1 MKKYYLHNGTEE
13 QGPFSVEELG
23 EKNLKKS
30 TEIWYKGLPDWT
42 TVGEVEELKDLFKL
56 TTPPPIKHKAT
67 PPILKQVPPVLKEE
81 QPILKEEKVQVQK
94 KKTKNKKVIFFK
106 LILACLAVFVGA
118 SGIYSFI
125 QNTGRSSSYDSSSKS
140 YKEQKMTIAETE
152 RSQPTR
158 FLNASGTYQE
168 NFFGNKLKVNG
179 TISNSATTVTYKDAT
194 VRVTYYSK
202 TKTNLGSEDY
212 TIWET
217 FPPNHTKSFKLKV
230 KNYSNV
236 KSIGLDVISA
246 KVY

>member
-1 MKKYYLHNGTEE
+1 MKKYYLHNGTAEE
-13 QGPFSVEELG
+13 GPFSMEELT
-23 EKNLKKS
+23 EKNLEKD
-30 TEIWYKGLPDWT
+30 TEIWHEGLEDWT
-42 TVGEVEELKDLFKL
+42 TVGEVEELKGLFKI
-56 TTPPPIKHKAT
+56 TTPPPIKPKTT
-67 PPILKQVPPVLKEE
+67 PPTLKKVSPVLKEE
-81 QPILKEEKVQVQK
+81 LPVLKQETVQVQK
-94 KKTKNKKVIFFK
+94 KTKSKKVVFVK
-106 LILACLAVFVGA
+106 LILACLAVIIGA
-118 SGIYSFI
+118 SGIYNFMRS
-125 QNTGRSSSYDSSSKS
+125 TGRSSGYSSSPKS

-236 KSIGLDVISA
+236 KSIGLDVVRA